1 MKLNKQNNFQSFW
14 LGDSLENKSLIKN
27 DTDTKPKVDHIKLA
41 GYQRAISNFVNIV
54 TSKSIPVQFSQRGDS
69 YTDGKVVTISS
80 NLMTNY
86 SIVQL
91 VQHFTK
97 VHTFYYQILIS

>member
-1 MKLNKQNNFQSFW
+1 MKLNKQNNFSSFW
-14 LGDSLENKSLIKN
+14 LGDSLENKSLIEN
-27 DTDTKPKVDHIKLA
+27 DVDPKPNVVHIMLA

-69 YTDGKVVTISS
+69 ILTEKLLRYLL

-86 SIVQL
+86 LIVQL
-91 VQHFTK
+91 VYTSRRFTHFIIR
-97 VHTFYYQILIS
+97 F

>member
-1 MKLNKQNNFQSFW
+1 MKLNKQNNFSSFW
-14 LGDSLENKSLIKN
+14 LGDSLENKSLIEN
-27 DTDTKPKVDHIKLA
+27 DVDTKPKVDHIKLRLS
-41 GYQRAISNFVNIV
+41 RAISNFVNIV

-69 YTDGKVVTISS
+69 ILTEKLLRYLL

-86 SIVQL
+86 LIVQL
-91 VQHFTK
+91 VLHFTK